1 MSIMVYSIKNI
12 HKEGTLSYLSDTIE
26 ANLAQ
31 WQDWVL
37 RRHKGIPNN
46 KRLFV
51 LACMDERLPVEQ
63 VLGLQPGDA
72 HVFRNAGGVVTDDVI
87 RSLALTLHAF
97 GTREIIIVNHTDCG
111 MLSAP
116 PEAVTKM
123 IEEKT
128 GVDLSRV
135 PLDPALPEL
144 RLSKEAVHRW
154 WKMQTDI
161 DQTALEQARL
171 LREHPLVPKD
181 VRISAYVYE
190 VETGRLRRPGEIL
203 ADKLRLKFY

>member
-144 RLSKEAVHRW
+144 QLTKEAVHRW

>member
-144 RLSKEAVHRW
+144 RLTKEAVHRW